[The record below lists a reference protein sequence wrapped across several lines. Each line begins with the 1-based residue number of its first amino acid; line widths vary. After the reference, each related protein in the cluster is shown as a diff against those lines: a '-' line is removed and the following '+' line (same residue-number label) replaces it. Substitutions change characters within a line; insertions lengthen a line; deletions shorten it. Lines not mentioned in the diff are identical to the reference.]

1 MDYFEAKECLVNL
14 ELDKCEDFFKE
25 NNYQLEYGYCELL
38 RGKVNNARKIF
49 TPIREIDLR
58 ADWAYLF
65 IQFMNNYIQFMPSYL
80 QIRNFLEI
88 DIGLLIK
95 AGLSEAV
102 ENVINACDIFYRI
115 NPESYKFIARVLFNY
130 NYPTLAKIFLN
141 KGVENS
147 YNDPE
152 LHFIYGKYHLLYK
165 NDLLAKREFETCLNV
180 LPDYYPA
187 KMMLENLS
195 KQK

>member
-38 RGKVNNARKIF
+38 RGNVNVARKIF

-130 NYPTLAKIFLN
+130 DYPTLAKIFLN

-180 LPDYYPA
+180 LPNYYPA
-187 KMMLENLS
+187 KMMLENLG
-195 KQK
+195 K

>member
-38 RGKVNNARKIF
+38 RGNVNVARKIF

-130 NYPTLAKIFLN
+130 DYPTLAKIFLN

-180 LPDYYPA
+180 LPNYYPA